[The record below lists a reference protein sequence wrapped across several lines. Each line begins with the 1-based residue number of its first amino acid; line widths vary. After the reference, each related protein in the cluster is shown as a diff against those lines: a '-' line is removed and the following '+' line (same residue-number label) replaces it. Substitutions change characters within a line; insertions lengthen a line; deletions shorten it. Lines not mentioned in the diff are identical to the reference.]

1 MKINTVRKEV
11 INSPIPDKSAAARS
25 NDYNGSKH
33 AIQPQ
38 HQIYLVD
45 IRDVLE
51 SLSSTA
57 LTFLANASIVKG
69 F

>member
-33 AIQPQ
+33 AIQPW
-38 HQIYLVD
+38 HQIHFVD
-45 IRDVLE
+45 I
-51 SLSSTA
+51 
-57 LTFLANASIVKG
+57 KG
-69 F
+69 VC